1 MNSMEFSGKTIDEA
15 IFTGL
20 KEMGLS
26 IDEVEIETVQLES
39 KGVFGIGS
47 KKAVVRLTQRDPIP
61 FDPEPLLERPAQDRA
76 PRREERRDR
85 GERPERRERND
96 RGPRQGRDNR
106 RQGRSNQER
115 APREANPPMPQ
126 YDYSQEAAQDLPA
139 AQFLQGLLPYLGV
152 KGTISAAQLEEGYRL
167 RIDGSNLGVLIGRRG
182 QTLDALQYLTSLVV
196 NKNRKQDGYSRITL
210 DVEDYRAKREQTLIR
225 LARREAGRVR
235 STGTPIAMEPMSPYE
250 RRILHSTLQEIPYVT
265 THSEGEEPNRYVIIS
280 PAQEQE

>member
-61 FDPEPLLERPAQDRA
+61 FDPEPLLERAPQDRP
-76 PRREERRDR
+76 PRRDDHR
-85 GERPERRERND
+85 GERKERSDRN
-96 RGPRQGRDNR
+96 PRQGQGRDNR
-106 RQGRSNQER
+106 RSNNRGHQDR
-115 APREANPPMPQ
+115 APREPMPPMPQ
-126 YDYSQEAAQDLPA
+126 YDYTLEAAQDLPA
-139 AQFLQGLLPYLGV
+139 AEFLQGLLPFMGV
-152 KGTISAAQLEEGYRL
+152 KGLIGAVQTEDGYRL

-265 THSEGEEPNRYVIIS
+265 THSEGEEPNRYVVIS
-280 PAQEQE
+280 PVQEQE